1 MSYCTVLS
9 MYAFRASFVVL
20 CEVFMVGAVPG
31 WSMDTKGYDQTLLVP
46 YRE

>member
-20 CEVFMVGAVPG
+20 CEVFMVGGQWIQRVLI
-31 WSMDTKGYDQTLLVP
+31 KP
-46 YRE
+46 Y